1 MSLFSNVSSRRW
13 FSGRQ
18 RETGSPIALYRFTEW
33 RTEALRNNSCTFD
46 LCRVSHSARENATGT
61 AYFLH
66 GPKSTLIQFR
76 GSVEGKYQ
84 RSSLSPFLYHQS
96 SSPIT
101 TNCSETSLIFRL
113 VNAGGN
119 ACFHTHFP
127 FQPGIIIVRI
137 RIS

>member
-46 LCRVSHSARENATGT
+46 LCRVSLSARENATGT

-84 RSSLSPFLYHQS
+84 RQSSLAVLTPPILSYNHQLFTARKQVWYFVWLTQEETPVFTRIFLF
-96 SSPIT
+96 
-101 TNCSETSLIFRL
+101 SLVI
-113 VNAGGN
+113 
-119 ACFHTHFP
+119 
-127 FQPGIIIVRI
+127 
-137 RIS
+137 

>member
-46 LCRVSHSARENATGT
+46 LCRVSLSARENATGT

-84 RSSLSPFLYHQS
+84 RQS
-96 SSPIT
+96 SFAVLTPPILSYNHQLFT
-101 TNCSETSLIFRL
+101 ARKQVWYFVWLTQEETPVFTRIFLFSLVI
-113 VNAGGN
+113 
-119 ACFHTHFP
+119 
-127 FQPGIIIVRI
+127 
-137 RIS
+137 